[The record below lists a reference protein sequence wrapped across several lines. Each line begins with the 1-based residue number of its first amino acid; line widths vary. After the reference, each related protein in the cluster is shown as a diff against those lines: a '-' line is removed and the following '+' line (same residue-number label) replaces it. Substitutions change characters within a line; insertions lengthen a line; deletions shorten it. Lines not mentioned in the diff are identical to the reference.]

1 MNAIDEINE
10 LLSQYSFP
18 LAVLEDV
25 NHRLECCK
33 DEVYVKQQLRYLK
46 NLITADFAV
55 SREGNK

>member
-1 MNAIDEINE
+1 MSTIDEINE

-18 LAVLEDV
+18 LAVLKDV

-33 DEVYVKQQLRYLK
+33 DESYVKQQLRYLK

-55 SREGNK
+55 SQEGNK

>member
-10 LLSQYSFP
+10 LISQYNFP

-33 DEVYVKQQLRYLK
+33 DENYVKQQLRYLK
-46 NLITADFAV
+46 NLV
-55 SREGNK
+55 SSGIGVKEK

>member
-18 LAVLEDV
+18 LAVLKDV

-33 DEVYVKQQLRYLK
+33 DEGYVKQQLRYLK
-46 NLITADFAV
+46 NLVAA
-55 SREGNK
+55 GNAKIILER